1 MLNKEELMK
10 QLLDLYEQR
19 EAVDPPCSQMIVD
32 QYIRK
37 LELKLKDML

>member
-1 MLNKEELMK
+1 MTKSELMK

-19 EAVDPPCSQMIVD
+19 EAVCPSCSQMIVD
-32 QYIRK
+32 QYIKK

>member
-1 MLNKEELMK
+1 MTKTELMK

-19 EAVDPPCSQMIVD
+19 DFMTIPCTQMIVD

-37 LELKLKDML
+37 LELKLKMLL

>member
-1 MLNKEELMK
+1 MNKQELMK

-19 EAVDPPCSQMIVD
+19 DAIMVPCSQMIVD

>member
-1 MLNKEELMK
+1 MNKQELMK

-19 EAVDPPCSQMIVD
+19 DAIMVPCSQMIVD

-37 LELKLKDML
+37 LELKLKEML

>member
-1 MLNKEELMK
+1 MK

-19 EAVDPPCSQMIVD
+19 DAIMVPCSQMIVD